1 MAKKKPSRKKTTAV
15 PTRAAQAQTA
25 LRETWASTTRA
36 LSAAEAEVQKQ
47 VKSLL
52 KRNKLSV
59 DDATTLLRQFQAR
72 VAKERAKRMQELEAR
87 ARAVQSRVRRESR
100 NAGRFVAEAVQSTL
114 AALNIPSRKEVAE
127 LTRKVDALSKKID
140 KLRKK

>member
-1 MAKKKPSRKKTTAV
+1 MAKKKQSRKKTAVV
-15 PTRAAQAQTA
+15 PTRAAQAQAA

-47 VKSLL
+47 LKSLL
-52 KRNKLSV
+52 KRNKMSV

-72 VAKERAKRMQELEAR
+72 VAKERAKRMKELEAR
-87 ARAVQSRVRRESR
+87 AGAVQSRVQRESR